1 MSHDKIKAVTRDRM
15 AETGEPYA
23 AARRE
28 VIKNYQ
34 EAGAGPGAT
43 SPSSARWFA
52 IDYTDMDRASLWLR
66 TLLGRGSGRG
76 GVEVNS
82 DVLRLRT
89 ADFQLDIPR
98 GSVRSVTR
106 PEHQHRGTIGI
117 HARRG
122 SWLVRRSHD
131 GLVELAIDPPCYLPR
146 QLSTVFREM
155 KVSSLIIS
163 LDDPDGFIAA
173 VKGDGPRGD

>member
-1 MSHDKIKAVTRDRM
+1 MSHDKIKTAARQRM

-23 AARRE
+23 TARGE

-34 EAGAGPGAT
+34 EAGAAAT

-76 GVEVNS
+76 SVEVDS
-82 DVLRLRT
+82 DVLRVRT
-89 ADFQLDIPR
+89 ADFRLDIPR
-98 GSVRSVTR
+98 SSVRSVAR
-106 PEHQHRGTIGI
+106 PGHQHRGTIGI

-122 SWLVRRSHD
+122 SWLVHRSHD
-131 GLVELAIDPPCYLPR
+131 GLVELAIEPPCYLPR

-163 LDDPDGFIAA
+163 LDDPDGFITA
-173 VKGDGPRGD
+173 VTGG

>member
-1 MSHDKIKAVTRDRM
+1 M
-15 AETGEPYA
+15 AETSEPYA

-34 EAGAGPGAT
+34 DAGTGSGAT
-43 SPSSARWFA
+43 SPTSARSFA
-52 IDYTDMDRASLWLR
+52 IDYTEMDRASGWLR

-76 GVEVNS
+76 SVEIGS

-106 PEHQHRGTIGI
+106 PEHQHRGTTGI

-131 GLVELAIDPPCYLPR
+131 GLVEFAIEPPCYLPP
-146 QLSTVFREM
+146 QVSTVFRKM

>member
-1 MSHDKIKAVTRDRM
+1 MTHDKIKEAARERM

-23 AARRE
+23 TARRE
-28 VIKNYQ
+28 VIKDHQ
-34 EAGAGPGAT
+34 EAGARPGAT

-52 IDYTDMDRASLWLR
+52 IDYTEMDRASLWLR

-76 GVEVNS
+76 SVEVGP
-82 DVLRLRT
+82 DMLRLRT
-89 ADFQLDIPR
+89 DDFHLDIPR
-98 GSVRSVTR
+98 SSARSVTR
-106 PEHQHRGTIGI
+106 PEHGHRGTVGI

-122 SWLVRRSHD
+122 SWFVHRSHD
-131 GLVELAIDPPCYLPR
+131 GLVELAIEPPCYLPS

-173 VKGDGPRGD
+173 VKDDGPGGD

>member
-1 MSHDKIKAVTRDRM
+1 MSHDKIKEAARERV

-23 AARRE
+23 TARRE
-28 VIKNYQ
+28 VIKDHQ
-34 EAGAGPGAT
+34 EAADGPEAT

-52 IDYTDMDRASLWLR
+52 IDYTEMDRASGWLR

-76 GVEVNS
+76 SVEVDP

-89 ADFQLDIPR
+89 DDFHLDIPR
-98 GSVRSVTR
+98 SSVRSVTR
-106 PEHQHRGTIGI
+106 PEHQHRGTVGI

-122 SWLVRRSHD
+122 SWLVHRSHD
-131 GLVELAIDPPCYLPR
+131 GLVELAIEPPCYLPP
-146 QLSTVFREM
+146 QFSTVFREM

-163 LDDPDGFIAA
+163 LDDPDSFIAA
-173 VKGDGPRGD
+173 VQGDEPPGD

>member
-1 MSHDKIKAVTRDRM
+1 MSHDKIKAVARQRM
-15 AETGEPYA
+15 AETGKPYA
-23 AARRE
+23 AARRG

-52 IDYTDMDRASLWLR
+52 IDYTEMDRASGWLR
-66 TLLGRGSGRG
+66 TVLGRGSGQG
-76 GVEVNS
+76 GVEVGS
-82 DVLRLRT
+82 DVLRVRT
-89 ADFQLDIPR
+89 ADFDLDIPR

-106 PEHQHRGTIGI
+106 PEHQHRGTTGI

-122 SWLVRRSHD
+122 SWLVTRSHD
-131 GLVELAIDPPCYLPR
+131 GLVELAIEPPCYLSR
-146 QLSTVFREM
+146 QLSTVFRET

-163 LDDPDGFIAA
+163 VDDPDGFIAA
-173 VKGDGPRGD
+173 VKGDGPGGD

>member
-1 MSHDKIKAVTRDRM
+1 MTHDKIKEAARNRM

-23 AARRE
+23 IARRE

-34 EAGAGPGAT
+34 ETGAGPGAT
-43 SPSSARWFA
+43 SPTSAKWFA
-52 IDYTDMDRASLWLR
+52 IDYTDMDRVSLWLR
-66 TLLGRGSGRG
+66 TMLGRGSGRG
-76 GVEVNS
+76 SVEVDS
-82 DVLRLRT
+82 DVLRVRT
-89 ADFQLDIPR
+89 DDFHLDIPR
-98 GSVRSVTR
+98 GSVRSVAR
-106 PEHQHRGTIGI
+106 PEHQHRGTTGI

-122 SWLVRRSHD
+122 SWLVTRSHD
-131 GLVELAIDPPCYLPR
+131 GLVELAIEPPCYLPR

>member
-1 MSHDKIKAVTRDRM
+1 MSHDKIKAVARKRM

-23 AARRE
+23 TARRK

-52 IDYTDMDRASLWLR
+52 IDYTEMDRASLWLR

-76 GVEVNS
+76 SVEVDS

-89 ADFQLDIPR
+89 ADFHLDIPR
-98 GSVRSVTR
+98 SSVRSVTR
-106 PEHQHRGTIGI
+106 PEHQHRGTTGI

-122 SWLVRRSHD
+122 SWLVHRSHD
-131 GLVELAIDPPCYLPR
+131 GLVELAVEPPCHLPR

-155 KVSSLIIS
+155 TVSSLIVS

-173 VKGDGPRGD
+173 VSGDGTGGN

>member
-1 MSHDKIKAVTRDRM
+1 MTHDKIKAAARERM

-23 AARRE
+23 TARRE

-34 EAGAGPGAT
+34 GARAT

-52 IDYTDMDRASLWLR
+52 IDYTEIDRASGWLR

-76 GVEVNS
+76 IVEIDS
-82 DVLRLRT
+82 DILRLRT
-89 ADFQLDIPR
+89 DDFHLDIPR
-98 GSVRSVTR
+98 DSVRSVTR

-122 SWLVRRSHD
+122 SLLVHRSHD
-131 GLVELAIDPPCYLPR
+131 GLVELAIEPPCYLPP

-155 KVSSLIIS
+155 KVGSLIIS

-173 VKGDGPRGD
+173 VKGNVPGGD

>member
-1 MSHDKIKAVTRDRM
+1 MSHDKTKAAARERM

-23 AARRE
+23 TARRE

-34 EAGAGPGAT
+34 EAAAAPGAT

-52 IDYTDMDRASLWLR
+52 IDYTEMDRASGWLR

-76 GVEVNS
+76 SVEVDS

-98 GSVRSVTR
+98 SSVRSVTR
-106 PEHQHRGTIGI
+106 PEHQHRGTTGI

-122 SWLVRRSHD
+122 SWLVTRSHD
-131 GLVELAIDPPCYLPR
+131 GLVELAIEPPSYLPP
-146 QLSTVFREM
+146 QLSTVFRTM
-155 KVSSLIIS
+155 KISSLIIS

-173 VKGDGPRGD
+173 VKGDGSCGD

>member
-1 MSHDKIKAVTRDRM
+1 MSHDKIKEVTRERM

-23 AARRE
+23 TARRE

-34 EAGAGPGAT
+34 EAGARPGAT

-52 IDYTDMDRASLWLR
+52 VDYTDMDRASLWLR

-76 GVEVNS
+76 SVEVGP
-82 DVLRLRT
+82 DMLRLRT
-89 ADFQLDIPR
+89 DDFHLDIPR

-122 SWLVRRSHD
+122 SWLVHRSHD
-131 GLVELAIDPPCYLPR
+131 GLVELAIEPPCYLPP
-146 QLSTVFREM
+146 QLSTVFRAM

-163 LDDPDGFIAA
+163 LDDPDGFIA
-173 VKGDGPRGD
+173 VVNGEEPRGD